1 MKYAV
6 SAVALAVAAVPAAA
20 SAQEANP
27 FQGFS
32 VGGVVGY
39 DHIKVGDATLKE
51 SADGATYGVTVGY
64 DYAVVGNGTIGIEA
78 EVADSSANKRY
89 TGLVVPGD
97 VGTVSVGRDLY
108 AGVRAGVALGA
119 KTMLYAKGGY
129 INTRGTVTYTDNAG
143 TNLAASDDL
152 DGFRVG
158 AGVEYSFGRFAA
170 RAEYRYSDYGNFKVN
185 GVDTGVDAQR
195 HQAVVSLLAR
205 F

>member
-1 MKYAV
+1 MK
-6 SAVALAVAAVPAAA
+6 SAITVIALAIAAIPASAM
-20 SAQEANP
+20 AQEANP

-32 VGGVVGY
+32 VGGVAGY
-39 DHIKVGDATLKE
+39 DHVRVSDGTVRE
-51 SADGATYGVTVGY
+51 SADGVTYGITVGY

-78 EVADSSANKRY
+78 EVADASTKKRY
-89 TGLVVPGD
+89 TNLLVNGD

-108 AGVRAGVALGA
+108 AGVRGGVALGA
-119 KTMLYAKGGY
+119 NTMLYAKGGY

-158 AGVEYSFGRFAA
+158 AGVEYAFGRFAA

-195 HQAVVSLLAR
+195 HQAVVTLLTR